1 MARRQCPRSP
11 RAEDGF
17 HIFTWLQRKSRAGC
31 FVSWGTRGN
40 LHSGVPTWSFVG
52 VACLRVTRGG
62 VQRLRQR
69 PSRVSPCAAWRL
81 PGNGAHGCWASGGPG
96 SSPGQ
101 RWRLQA
107 LTRVPA
113 GLLFRASVF
122 VLRGAPA
129 ARSVPAVCVHG
140 PPCRRRWAQ
149 TCPGTCVQKGLEE
162 ELQPTGRLKRE
173 VGTQPRSPDQAQ
185 WGAGVGQPHSCAPQP
200 QTAQGSA
207 ASTPFLLPGAPS
219 PHLPALQRDLSFHL
233 LPVVGRIVSSPN
245 NVLEFQLPGTCKWDL
260 TQTEGLGR
268 GNQVTM
274 RTCQMMVALH
284 PMTGG
289 LVRGT

>member
-1 MARRQCPRSP
+1 M
-11 RAEDGF
+11 
-17 HIFTWLQRKSRAGC
+17 
-31 FVSWGTRGN
+31 
-40 LHSGVPTWSFVG
+40 G

-81 PGNGAHGCWASGGPG
+81 RVSLCAAWRLPGSGADGCWASGGPG

-140 PPCRRRWAQ
+140 PPCRRGWAQ

-162 ELQPTGRLKRE
+162 ELQPTGWLKRQ

-185 WGAGVGQPHSCAPQP
+185 WGAGVGQPHSCAPQL

-233 LPVVGRIVSSPN
+233 LPVVG
-245 NVLEFQLPGTCKWDL
+245 
-260 TQTEGLGR
+260 
-268 GNQVTM
+268 
-274 RTCQMMVALH
+274 
-284 PMTGG
+284 
-289 LVRGT
+289 

>member
-69 PSRVSPCAAWRL
+69 RSRVSPCAAWRL
-81 PGNGAHGCWASGGPG
+81 RVSLCAAWRLPGSSNDGCWASGGPG

-140 PPCRRRWAQ
+140 AS
-149 TCPGTCVQKGLEE
+149 
-162 ELQPTGRLKRE
+162 LQ
-173 VGTQPRSPDQAQ
+173 
-185 WGAGVGQPHSCAPQP
+185 AGVGPDLPRHLRAEGTRGRAAAYGAAQTRGGHPASEPRSGPVGGGGRAAPLLRAP
-200 QTAQGSA
+200 AADGPGLCSLHAVPSARGS
-207 ASTPFLLPGAPS
+207 
-219 PHLPALQRDLSFHL
+219 LPAPACPSAGPLLSPFARCGSNCIPPKQRAGVSAPWNLQM
-233 LPVVGRIVSSPN
+233 GPN
-245 NVLEFQLPGTCKWDL
+245 SD
-260 TQTEGLGR
+260 R
-268 GNQVTM
+268 GSWQ
-274 RTCQMMVALH
+274 R
-284 PMTGG
+284 
-289 LVRGT
+289 

>member
-1 MARRQCPRSP
+1 MLCELGKREEIYTPVSLRGVSWASPAYASHAAESSDCDRDRRGSRRVPPGASQETVPMA
-11 RAEDGF
+11 AG
-17 HIFTWLQRKSRAGC
+17 RAGD
-31 FVSWGTRGN
+31 RGAAPASDGACRRS
-40 LHSGVPTWSFVG
+40 HGFPPGFCSGL
-52 VACLRVTRGG
+52 AC
-62 VQRLRQR
+62 
-69 PSRVSPCAAWRL
+69 
-81 PGNGAHGCWASGGPG
+81 
-96 SSPGQ
+96 SSCG
-101 RWRLQA
+101 
-107 LTRVPA
+107 
-113 GLLFRASVF
+113 
-122 VLRGAPA
+122 GAPA

-140 PPCRRRWAQ
+140 PPCRRGWAQ

-233 LPVVGRIVSSPN
+233 LPVVGRIVSPPN

>member
-1 MARRQCPRSP
+1 MLCELGR
-11 RAEDGF
+11 
-17 HIFTWLQRKSRAGC
+17 
-31 FVSWGTRGN
+31 N

-81 PGNGAHGCWASGGPG
+81 RVSLCAAWRLPGSGADGCWASGGPG

-140 PPCRRRWAQ
+140 PPCRRGWAQ

-233 LPVVGRIVSSPN
+233 LPVVGRIVSPPKQRAGVSAPWNLQMGPN
-245 NVLEFQLPGTCKWDL
+245 SD
-260 TQTEGLGR
+260 R
-268 GNQVTM
+268 GSWQ
-274 RTCQMMVALH
+274 R
-284 PMTGG
+284 
-289 LVRGT
+289 